1 MRFPTHRALAALL
14 VLGTIGSVGCATRG
28 LELARMRYDQ
38 GEFALAA
45 AALEEEPIA
54 GKNAML
60 LHMERGM
67 ARQAA
72 SVYQGSADDWQAAAA
87 ILEELQVYS
96 LTEGASSWLINDQTK
111 SFTGVPYEHALM
123 HALNANNYFA
133 RAMWDDAAVEAR
145 LIVDALAELDGFP
158 EVSYAHYVA
167 GFAFEMIRD
176 YDGARRCYERS
187 APHLVDLALNADTGL
202 FVASTNAPTGRN
214 TNTTLTCFVGIGAM
228 PNYMRRGSKKRD
240 SHGHAPYVE
249 IVLDDKVLG
258 RSYTFSNGTGLRLMT
273 DSRLAAMRAAKAAAR
288 LLVKDAIADGIS
300 QENAALGELLRL
312 VMFMSEVPDSRQ
324 WETLPRLFQVARIP
338 CPTDLSSASKL
349 ILRLVAA
356 DGTVIAAHP
365 LAQPLHK
372 RGRNYVTFALF

>member
-1 MRFPTHRALAALL
+1 MRFPTHRALAAIL
-14 VLGTIGSVGCATRG
+14 VFGTIGSVGCATRG

-38 GEFALAA
+38 GEYALAA

-87 ILEELQVYS
+87 ILEALQVYS

-111 SFTGVPYEHALM
+111 SYTGVLYEHALM

-145 LIVDALAELDGFP
+145 LIVDTLAELDGFP

-187 APHLVDLALNADTGL
+187 APHLDGLALNSETGL

-214 TNTTLTCFVGIGAM
+214 TNTTLTCFVGIGTM
-228 PNYMRRGSKKRD
+228 PNYKKRD
-240 SHGHAPYVE
+240 AAPYTNAYAPYVE
-249 IVLDDKVLG
+249 FVLDDKVLG
-258 RSYTFSNGTGLRLMT
+258 RSHTFSNAEILRRMT
-273 DSRLAAMRAAKAAAR
+273 DSRLAAMRVAKAAAR

-324 WETLPRLFQVARIP
+324 WETLPRFFQVARIP
-338 CPTDLSSASKL
+338 CPADLSSASKL
-349 ILRLVAA
+349 TLRLVAA
-356 DGTVIAAHP
+356 DGAVIAAHP